1 MRIGINTLFL
11 VPGDVGGTEIY
22 LRQNLMAMAKQA
34 RSDTFVLFTNRENDA
49 LLRGDLTECNNIQY
63 QLINICAANRPI
75 RILAE
80 QTLLPLQARKAKLD
94 VLWSPGY
101 TAPLI
106 SPCPQVVTIHDLQYL
121 SFPQDMK
128 RLDRWALDFLV
139 RQACQRCTHIITV
152 SEFSKSEILRHGFA
166 RSSQITVI
174 YEGVDPAFG
183 IKPPYPPPSPL
194 RTLFQLG
201 NAPYILC
208 VAHTYPHKKVHL
220 LIEAFDLLADSIP
233 HHVILIGKPRLGENE
248 VAASLERS
256 PHAARIHRISG
267 ITYPELIVAFQ
278 QADLFVLPSVYE
290 GFGLP
295 VLEAMLAGIP
305 VVTTREA
312 ALGEIGGTHARYV
325 QTVTANGFA
334 EAIRSVIGLTQE
346 KRAVHIDT
354 ANIWAATFSWDTSAI
369 STLKLLG
376 QIAETHRS

>member
-34 RSDTFVLFTNRENDA
+34 RNDTFVLFTNRENDA

-101 TAPLI
+101 TGPLI

-128 RLDRWALDFLV
+128 RLDRWTLDFLV
-139 RQACQRCTHIITV
+139 RQVCQRCTHIITV

-183 IKPPYPPPSPL
+183 KKPPPPPSPPL

-208 VAHTYPHKKVHL
+208 VAHTYPHKNVHL

-233 HHVILIGKPRLGENE
+233 HHVVLIGKPRLGENE
-248 VAASLERS
+248 VEASLERS
-256 PHAARIHRISG
+256 PHTARIHRISG
-267 ITYPELIVAFQ
+267 LTYPELIVAFQ

-305 VVTTREA
+305 VITTREA
-312 ALGEIGGTHARYV
+312 ALGEVGGAHAHYV
-325 QTVTANGFA
+325 QAVTANGFA

-354 ANIWAATFSWDTSAI
+354 ANIWAATFSWDKSAT
-369 STLKLLG
+369 STLQLFG
-376 QIAETHRS
+376 QVAETHRS